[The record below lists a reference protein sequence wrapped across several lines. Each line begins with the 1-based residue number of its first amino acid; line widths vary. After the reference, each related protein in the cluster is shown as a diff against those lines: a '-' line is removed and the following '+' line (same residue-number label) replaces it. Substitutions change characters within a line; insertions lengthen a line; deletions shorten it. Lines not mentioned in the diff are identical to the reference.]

1 MKEYHMKYRKLKDL
15 IDELDFGFGDHET
28 SAYWFDPKDLRALHL
43 NTVEEMNEA
52 IKPYGYKVKYIPGG
66 WITTTHT
73 WVFLKIDDDYPYES
87 FI

>member
-1 MKEYHMKYRKLKDL
+1 MKIKTLDNL
-15 IDELDFGFGDHET
+15 IDELNEDFSYPESSGT
-28 SAYWFDPKDLRALHL
+28 WYDPKDLRALHL

-73 WVFLKIDDDYPYES
+73 WVFLKIDNDYPYES